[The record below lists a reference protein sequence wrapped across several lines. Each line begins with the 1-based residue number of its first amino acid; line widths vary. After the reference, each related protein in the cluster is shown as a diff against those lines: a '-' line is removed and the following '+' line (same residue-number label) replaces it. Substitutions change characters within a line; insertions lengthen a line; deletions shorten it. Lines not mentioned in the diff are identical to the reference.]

1 MPPYMSYRYLQ
12 IIKLSHLRL
21 FEDFLIIITNI
32 SSNLFVKSSTSRAE
46 DIFHHVRILQ
56 VHFSNF
62 SISTNHPSSSL
73 CQQKACANIW
83 PHRREILNKS
93 KLNGVNIA
101 GSGFTVFI

>member
-32 SSNLFVKSSTSRAE
+32 SSNLFVKSSMSRAE

-56 VHFSNF
+56 VHFFKYIYPSF
-62 SISTNHPSSSL
+62 PYLPTTLAHLYTNKKHVQIYGP
-73 CQQKACANIW
+73 
-83 PHRREILNKS
+83 
-93 KLNGVNIA
+93 IA
-101 GSGFTVFI
+101 MKF